1 MNKGIV
7 GAIVGVVIVAAVAVG
22 AYFVFFAGPGGSGP
36 SVTGTSLPG
45 GMTAKQAADKLVAS
59 ATNQGRTMAYA
70 AAESDGSTLV
80 MKDVTIKM
88 PGNQAPL
95 KIGEMRLK
103 KYDYDN
109 TDMPKY
115 ADVEYRKLSLGPFMQ
130 TQQGK
135 QFMQMLGVEDIL
147 VDVHAAYTYDDTN
160 KVLDVTKLVI
170 DSDKLAEISLTMKLG
185 GIDLAK
191 MQEAQKGGKPDPAA
205 MMGMM
210 QTLQIYNFTLS
221 IKDDGVRDA
230 ILKSVAKQQNS
241 EADKIKTQIVAMMT
255 ALKAS
260 AQAKAQIAQ
269 EALTAAIAT
278 IQDGGTITIKIAP
291 EQAVAVMSLAP
302 TFMGG
307 PTPEK
312 LDALKKQLN
321 LSITH
326 N

>member
-22 AYFVFFAGPGGSGP
+22 AYFIFFAGPGGSGP
-36 SVTGTSLPG
+36 AVTGTSLPG
-45 GMTAKQAADKLVAS
+45 GMTAKQAADKIVAS
-59 ATNQGRTMAYA
+59 ATKQGRTMAYG
-70 AAESDGSTLV
+70 AAEADGGTLV
-80 MKDVTIKM
+80 MKDVTVTM
-88 PGNQAPL
+88 PNGQGPL
-95 KIGEMRLK
+95 KIGEMRLN

-109 TDMPKY
+109 PDLPTY
-115 ADVEYRKLSLGPFMQ
+115 ADLEYRKLSLGPFMQ
-130 TQQGK
+130 TPQGK
-135 QFMQMLGVEDIL
+135 QFMQMLGVDDIL
-147 VDVHAAYTYDDTN
+147 VDVHAAYSYDATN

-170 DSDKLAEISLTMKLG
+170 DADKLAEINMTMKLG

-191 MQEAQKGGKPDPAA
+191 MQDVQKGGKPDPAA
-205 MMGMM
+205 MMGLM

-221 IKDDGVRDA
+221 IKDDGVREA

-255 ALKAS
+255 ALKGAP
-260 AQAKAQIAQ
+260 QAKAAIAQ

-278 IQDGGTITIKIAP
+278 IQDGGTITLKIAP
-291 EQAVAVMSLAP
+291 DQAVAVMSLAP